1 MACDRV
7 RGLFSR
13 GAALSVSLS
22 HSSDT
27 PASGFTELSVVRL
40 VHPVKEGRRTLP
52 AGAAGTVVHAYSDG
66 VGYEVEFS
74 SPFHAIVT
82 LEAGDLT
89 V

>member
-1 MACDRV
+1 MAWARV
-7 RGLFSR
+7 RGLFPR
-13 GAALSVSLS
+13 GAVLSVSVS
-22 HSSDT
+22 HASNA
-27 PASGFTELSVVRL
+27 PASSFAELSVVRL
-40 VHPVKEGRRTLP
+40 VHPVKEGRRTIP
-52 AGAAGTVVHAYSDG
+52 AGALGTIVHAYSDG